1 MGSYHFPRGSLRITI
16 NSWRLAS
23 PERPV
28 VAGLE
33 LLRPALLGLEMSDVA
48 ADYRSARVM
57 KQGLSFLFALFLVA
71 AAAEAAASGGGALL
85 IGLMV

>member
-1 MGSYHFPRGSLRITI
+1 
-16 NSWRLAS
+16 
-23 PERPV
+23 
-28 VAGLE
+28 
-33 LLRPALLGLEMSDVA
+33 MSDVA

>member
-1 MGSYHFPRGSLRITI
+1 
-16 NSWRLAS
+16 
-23 PERPV
+23 
-28 VAGLE
+28 
-33 LLRPALLGLEMSDVA
+33 MSDVA

-71 AAAEAAASGGGALL
+71 AAAVPEAAASGGVALL